1 MTRLR
6 RWLAHWRPWIE
17 DVFAMI
23 ACMFTAYAGLVT
35 AGVMQP

>member
-6 RWLAHWRPWIE
+6 RLLAHWRPWIE
-17 DVFAMI
+17 DVLGAV
-23 ACMFTAYAGLVT
+23 ALMFLAYAGLVA